1 MTVFCVSNRL
11 FSENRKEEGEEQQ
24 AYVELS
30 GIPELRRFCHSL
42 IVEVQM
48 SHFSR
53 FFTMMVPG
61 TLSSVDLWASG
72 AFNDEEMEKAT
83 SISNALAKAGN
94 ELITVGLA

>member
-11 FSENRKEEGEEQQ
+11 FSENRKEECEEQQ

-42 IVEVQM
+42 IVDVQM

-53 FFTMMVPG
+53 FFTMMVPV